1 MSDKKSKKMYTDKD
15 FSKDLKDLEKM
26 IKQTKS
32 KQRGGADGPGNNNTK
47 QHNVSGN
54 NLGADMG
61 EIMRGNANGQANGQ
75 VNGQVN
81 GQGQRQLNFGD
92 DDNNGWMN
100 EYFQDGEGSDESSV
114 VSDVNEGSEPNEH
127 FLDDGVYEGGAPKE
141 SDEGLRRFKIASV
154 DGKPVVLTGRIT
166 IKSHQTP
173 LSAAK
178 KLLRS
183 YAKHHGLTENGK
195 TKLKIV
201 YTIQETTK
209 GSKKKVYGP
218 YEGKYYKYNKEEAEK
233 AKASGISFKFKPM
246 VKLHK
251 VERKGGARS

>member
-32 KQRGGADGPGNNNTK
+32 KQRGGANGPDNTK
-47 QHNVSGN
+47 HNVSGN
-54 NLGADMG
+54 NLGADMT
-61 EIMRGNANGQANGQ
+61 EIMQGNANAKANAQANAPANGQ
-75 VNGQVN
+75 SNNNYYGEFN
-81 GQGQRQLNFGD
+81 WGNLND
-92 DDNNGWMN
+92 ESELSLIEANENNHHN
-100 EYFQDGEGSDESSV
+100 LHDESSFDG
-114 VSDVNEGSEPNEH
+114 SDDEDPYPAQGGSEPLN
-127 FLDDGVYEGGAPKE
+127 
-141 SDEGLRRFKIASV
+141 EGLRRFKIASV

-195 TKLKIV
+195 TKLKII
-201 YTIQETTK
+201 YTIQETTQ

-251 VERKGGARS
+251 GTKTGGVRS

>member
-32 KQRGGADGPGNNNTK
+32 KQRGGLPGNNASNEPLNN
-47 QHNVSGN
+47 NVNATWRGWFDENDNESDAGSESGSESGSDAGSDAGSEAN
-54 NLGADMG
+54 EGMN
-61 EIMRGNANGQANGQ
+61 MREVMNANVGKNNNPNQPDLGPNIHQAQ
-75 VNGQVN
+75 
-81 GQGQRQLNFGD
+81 
-92 DDNNGWMN
+92 
-100 EYFQDGEGSDESSV
+100 
-114 VSDVNEGSEPNEH
+114 
-127 FLDDGVYEGGAPKE
+127 GGAGE

-201 YTIQETTK
+201 YTIQETTQ

-251 VERKGGARS
+251 GTKTGGVRS

>member
-32 KQRGGADGPGNNNTK
+32 KQRGGVDGNNASNEPL
-47 QHNVSGN
+47 N
-54 NLGADMG
+54 NND
-61 EIMRGNANGQANGQ
+61 NAYWREWFDEN
-75 VNGQVN
+75 
-81 GQGQRQLNFGD
+81 
-92 DDNNGWMN
+92 DN
-100 EYFQDGEGSDESSV
+100 ESDAGSDA
-114 VSDVNEGSEPNEH
+114 GSESGSESGSDTNEDMNMRKIMDAKVGKNNNPNQPDFGPNIHEAQ
-127 FLDDGVYEGGAPKE
+127 GGAEE

-201 YTIQETTK
+201 YTIQETTQ

-251 VERKGGARS
+251 GTKTGGVRS